1 MRADTPAIP
10 LFEIN
15 VNVATSSN
23 VQGLVIPPNEFL
35 NFGTVYLTNS
45 RLSNGTG
52 RCASAVPCFLL
63 PQSSTVQHPL
73 LSTHAAV
80 AAGVGYHRMA

>member
-23 VQGLVIPPNEFL
+23 VQGLVIPPNEFI
-35 NFGTVYLTNS
+35 NFGTVYLTN
-45 RLSNGTG
+45 
-52 RCASAVPCFLL
+52 
-63 PQSSTVQHPL
+63 
-73 LSTHAAV
+73 
-80 AAGVGYHRMA
+80 